1 MRVHL
6 GEECAHPLWICGGEG
21 SPEPGKEIRVAQEGE
36 V

>member
-6 GEECAHPLWICGGEG
+6 GEECAHPLWICGEEG
-21 SPEPGKEIRVAQEGE
+21 SPEPSKEIRAAQKGG